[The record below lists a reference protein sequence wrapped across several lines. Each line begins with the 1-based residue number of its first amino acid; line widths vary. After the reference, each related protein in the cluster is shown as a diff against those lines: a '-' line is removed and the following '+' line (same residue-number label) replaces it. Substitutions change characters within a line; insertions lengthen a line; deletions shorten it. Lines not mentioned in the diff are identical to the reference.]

1 MWRIAKMKFEVG
13 KFYKH
18 TTGHCIA
25 ILCEQE
31 TTMYGKTLLA
41 EHTLPPQIGDFMAV
55 GSDESSAANYHEIT
69 KGEWMENFST
79 TGG

>member
-1 MWRIAKMKFEVG
+1 MKFEVG

-18 TTGHCIA
+18 TTGHCLA

-41 EHTLPPQIGDFMAV
+41 EHTCEGDGFIAV
-55 GSDESSAANYHEIT
+55 GMDEARAINYHEISREEWLLNFQIE
-69 KGEWMENFST
+69 GEKP
-79 TGG
+79 